1 MPVLFIVKTNIFR
14 GGMPNILAK
23 VHALPQVLAAL
34 SVLISSAGMS
44 KVQSVIESCPG
55 SFHPML
61 ENTIESAFEWGTDGC
76 EF

>member
-1 MPVLFIVKTNIFR
+1 MLR
-14 GGMPNILAK
+14 GGMTDILAK
-23 VHALPQVLAAL
+23 IHSLLQVLAAL

-55 SFHPML
+55 RYHPML